1 MKNRLEL
8 VTPENYRQLHGH
20 INDRME
26 HFLINSE
33 NWVLALFKKIPSDPS
48 PEAIVML
55 NDWIN
60 QYLPKRVIR
69 EISALSNPSRPSPEN
84 SQQSTTG
91 DSSK

>member
-1 MKNRLEL
+1 MPQIDGSIKGDLNKRGRSMKNRLEL

-60 QYLPKRVIR
+60 Q
-69 EISALSNPSRPSPEN
+69 SCLSGCRRRL
-84 SQQSTTG
+84 
-91 DSSK
+91 